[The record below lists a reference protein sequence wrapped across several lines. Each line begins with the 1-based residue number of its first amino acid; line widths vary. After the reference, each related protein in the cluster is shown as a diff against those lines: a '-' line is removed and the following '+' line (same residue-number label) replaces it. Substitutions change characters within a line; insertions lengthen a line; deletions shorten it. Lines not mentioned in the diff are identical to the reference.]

1 MARFDPGQLVGWSQ
15 ALSSALLHGGVAV
28 AIGLGLH
35 LALFGLLDR
44 IAKLSPGQTDNILF
58 ARLRQPVR
66 WSLVAIALAI
76 AAESDPP
83 LSGFWAA
90 IARFVVPAL
99 MGWTAYALVKA
110 FAAILEDHAE
120 RGVDEAAVR
129 SRRTRV
135 TLLSRSAAF
144 LIVVVT
150 VALVLFNIPGVRN
163 VGVTLLASAGMITLV
178 LGVAAQPAL
187 KSLIAGI
194 QMALTEPIRI
204 GDFVVVERESGRIE
218 DIRLSYVI
226 VRTADERR
234 ILVAA
239 GQAGPS
245 GRADPRSLPR
255 PARRAGRLGPPHRL
269 SAGVRDPARH
279 GRAQADHERIG
290 PDALA
295 AASQHHAR
303 IDARMA
309 ASRDARRAVR
319 HRLSQPDGGPRPP
332 TRASSPASI
341 RPCPARGSRS
351 GRLPSPASSARR
363 ASSCIPLPFRP

>member
-234 ILVAA
+234 IIVPTSKFLDSSFQNWTRVGGGITGSVVLPVRPGHPVAPIREA
-239 GQAGPS
+239 YLGLLDAQEDWDRRTGSLQVSEIRPGMVELKLIMSASDPTRLQQLRS
-245 GRADPRSLPR
+245 TMRESMLEWLRA
-255 PARRAGRLGPPHRL
+255 
-269 SAGVRDPARH
+269 
-279 GRAQADHERIG
+279 EM
-290 PDALA
+290 PDALCDTA
-295 AASQHHAR
+295 
-303 IDARMA
+303 
-309 ASRDARRAVR
+309 
-319 HRLSQPDGGPRPP
+319 
-332 TRASSPASI
+332 
-341 RPCPARGSRS
+341 
-351 GRLPSPASSARR
+351 
-363 ASSCIPLPFRP
+363 

>member
-15 ALSSALLHGGVAV
+15 ALSSALLHGGVAL

-44 IAKLSPGQTDNILF
+44 LAKLSPGQTDNILF

-66 WSLVAIALAI
+66 WSLVAVALAI
-76 AAESDPP
+76 AAENDPL
-83 LSGFWAA
+83 LSGFWGT

-204 GDFVVVERESGRIE
+204 GDFVVVEGESGRIE

-234 ILVAA
+234 IIVPTSKFLDSSFQNWTRV
-239 GQAGPS
+239 GGGITGSVVLPVRPGHPVGPIREAYLGLLDAQQDWDRRTGS
-245 GRADPRSLPR
+245 LQVSEIRPGMVELKLIMSASDPTRLQQLRSTMRESMLEWLR
-255 PARRAGRLGPPHRL
+255 T
-269 SAGVRDPARH
+269 
-279 GRAQADHERIG
+279 EM
-290 PDALA
+290 PDALCDTA
-295 AASQHHAR
+295 
-303 IDARMA
+303 
-309 ASRDARRAVR
+309 
-319 HRLSQPDGGPRPP
+319 
-332 TRASSPASI
+332 
-341 RPCPARGSRS
+341 
-351 GRLPSPASSARR
+351 
-363 ASSCIPLPFRP
+363 